1 MHLDPSDLLPLRD
14 PHLTGDLR
22 SWRDVELPG
31 LDRRAEIYVWLPPG
45 YDDGDDRYPVLYLH
59 DGDNMFLPQRAFGGV
74 AWDVDRAM
82 SALAGDGIPAIVVA
96 VPCHPTARGDEYVP
110 HGDPR
115 LGGGRAA
122 DYATFLADHLKPAV
136 DGVLRTRPGREDT
149 LVAGSSLG
157 GLVSAY
163 LWTERPEV
171 FGGAGMFSPAYYW
184 PTEELG
190 ERCLRDVEDALRT
203 GLPDEGTRLYLDV
216 GGREHHLDR
225 HVERLYVEHA
235 ERLLDVVRETGVPVR
250 YVYDSQGYH
259 FETAWAER
267 FPAAAAWLLRGYAVA
282 PPAYVLAD
290 LAAGAGSAEHLG

>member
-1 MHLDPSDLLPLRD
+1 MELAVTDLQPIRD
-14 PHLTGDLR
+14 ARLTGDLR

-31 LDRRAEIYVWLPPG
+31 LGRRAEIYAWLPPG
-45 YDDGDDRYPVLYLH
+45 YESGDERYPVLYLH
-59 DGDNMFLPQRAFGGV
+59 DGHNMFLPQRAFGGV

-82 SALAGDGIPAIVVA
+82 TDLARDGIPAIVVA
-96 VPCHPTARGDEYVP
+96 VPCHPTERGEEYTP
-110 HGDPR
+110 YADPE

-122 DYATFLADHLKPAV
+122 DYAAFLVDHLKLAV
-136 DGVLRTRPGREDT
+136 DAALRTRPEPEHT

-163 LWTERPEV
+163 LWTTRPDV
-171 FGGAGMFSPAYYW
+171 FGAAGIFSPAYYW

-190 ERCLRDVEDALRT
+190 ERCLRDVERAL
-203 GLPDEGTRLYLDV
+203 LEGPPVGRVYLDV
-216 GGREHHLDR
+216 GGREHHLDA

-235 ERLLDVVRETGVPVR
+235 ERLLAALRGAGVPVR
-250 YVYDSQGYH
+250 YVYDSAGYH

-282 PPAYVLAD
+282 PPAHVRAD
-290 LAAGAGSAEHLG
+290 LAAAAGAERSE